1 MTVASK
7 ALSIQYNNPTNLKE
21 TNNIMSKIAAII
33 FDGDHIEKIIKFST
47 IDSSKEESYN
57 KKGNDNVVK

>member
-1 MTVASK
+1 
-7 ALSIQYNNPTNLKE
+7 
-21 TNNIMSKIAAII
+21 MSKIATII

-47 IDSSKEESYN
+47 IDSSEKESYN

>member
-7 ALSIQYNNPTNLKE
+7 TLSIQYINPTNLKE
-21 TNNIMSKIAAII
+21 IDSIMSKIATII

-47 IDSSKEESYN
+47 IDSSEKESYN